1 MFNLFCLFKLLNI
14 DENCIFLVVELGED
28 IVLFILLLNLRG
40 GGGMDGCGGGVLL
53 LLFVLMGGGIRW
65 VSGCFFIGLV
75 FCFILVVMWIFGEL
89 LELFLFFV
97 FIFMWRDCWMLG

>member
-1 MFNLFCLFKLLNI
+1 MFNLFCLFRLLNI

-65 VSGCFFIGLV
+65 VSGCFFI
-75 FCFILVVMWIFGEL
+75 
-89 LELFLFFV
+89 
-97 FIFMWRDCWMLG
+97 